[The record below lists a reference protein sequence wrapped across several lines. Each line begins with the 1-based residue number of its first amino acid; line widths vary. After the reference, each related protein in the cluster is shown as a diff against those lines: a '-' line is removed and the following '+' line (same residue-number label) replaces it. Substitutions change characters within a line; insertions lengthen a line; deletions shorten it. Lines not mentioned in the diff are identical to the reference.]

1 MKFCNKCGAKLSD
14 SAKFCNKCG
23 EKLNENYKKEVE
35 NTKNISDKINQEV
48 TVIETLETTDTSLN
62 EASKTEITKEVLS
75 DEVIKI
81 ENIEE
86 ASETPSEILDDCSEV
101 SETSEVNRAP
111 KQKSKKKVLIIAV
124 PLILLIVGIG
134 TFLFFSKDD
143 LLYNHYLNS
152 ASEEHSTSE
161 KLYDYNKALKYN
173 YNNTVIDDIYN
184 LLKDDAY
191 FETEINS
198 LSNLQ
203 DKDKANL
210 IVKICLNNADKE
222 CESKNYDSALKS
234 LTLASKYG
242 YKIKSYPKYDE
253 IQKGIEGTNLGSD
266 KLDSKYSFKNN
277 NPSSDTK
284 DIYKY
289 SGDYIIYNSDT
300 DYLTPA
306 DLSGYNKDSLALI
319 RNEIYARHGYVFN
332 QEPFKSYFNSKSW
345 YHQNPSFKG
354 NDSDLNEYEKA
365 NIILIKKLEN
375 Q

>member
-14 SAKFCNKCG
+14 NAKFCNKCG
-23 EKLNENYKKEVE
+23 TKLTEKDKNEDKMTKNTSLEINDNIEKLEETNTVFEEV
-35 NTKNISDKINQEV
+35 
-48 TVIETLETTDTSLN
+48 
-62 EASKTEITKEVLS
+62 SKTEINKDDFKE
-75 DEVIKI
+75 EII
-81 ENIEE
+81 QTEEIEE
-86 ASETPSEILDDCSEV
+86 VFESPSEISKE
-101 SETSEVNRAP
+101 P
-111 KQKSKKKVLIIAV
+111 KRKSKKKALFIAI
-124 PLILLIVGIG
+124 PIILLIIGIG
-134 TFLFFSKDD
+134 TFLFFRKDD

-152 ASEEHSTSE
+152 AAEEHSTSE

-210 IVKICLNNADKE
+210 IIKICLNNADKD
-222 CESKNYDSALKS
+222 CDSKNYDSALKS

-242 YKIKSYPKYDE
+242 YKLKSYPKFDE
-253 IQKGIEGTNLGSD
+253 IQKGLEEANLGSD

-277 NPSSDTK
+277 NPSKDPK

-289 SGDYIIYNSDT
+289 SGDYILYNSDT
-300 DYLTPA
+300 DYITPA
-306 DLSGYNKDSLALI
+306 ELSGYNKDSLALI

-332 QEPFKSYFNSKSW
+332 QEPFKSYFNSKTW
-345 YHQNPSFKG
+345 YQPNPSFKG

-365 NIILIKKLEN
+365 NVDLIKKLEN
-375 Q
+375 N